1 MSAPAAELESVS
13 KRYGKIAA
21 LDGVSLTLE
30 PGESVVLIGHNGAG
44 KTTLFKLMLGLAR
57 PSGGRVRVLGAPPR
71 GAEGLAARKRVGF
84 MPERLALYDDMTG
97 LATLRFYARLKGAAA
112 ASAGAALERM
122 GLGAA
127 ADRRIGTWSR
137 GMRQRLGLAQA
148 LLGAPRLL
156 LLDEPADG
164 LDPSARPAFLDAVE
178 AMTDGGAAALLSSH
192 ALAEIESPR
201 FSRIAI
207 LRNGRLAACGALDE
221 LRAGAGLPSHIRLRT
236 APGRAAAIADR
247 FPARAVLRARNDA
260 VELAAAPG
268 ELMPLARRAAALGDA
283 VQDMEIRPPALEAVH
298 AHYAKDRPCRP
309 VIPVPPA
316 PPPAPGA
323 PAPSPA
329 SSSAPMK
336 APAPPENTPPAPAP

>member
-1 MSAPAAELESVS
+1 MSAPAAELRSVS
-13 KRYGKIAA
+13 KRYGKVPA
-21 LDGVSLTLE
+21 LDSVSLTLE

-57 PSGGRVRVLGAPPR
+57 PGAGRIRVLGARPR
-71 GAEGLAARKRVGF
+71 GAKGMAARRRIGF

-97 LATLRFYARLKGAAA
+97 LALLRFYARLKGAAA
-112 ASAGAALERM
+112 ASAGDALERM
-122 GLGAA
+122 GLAGA
-127 ADRRIGTWSR
+127 ADRRVGTWSR

-164 LDPSARPAFLDAVE
+164 LDPSARPAFHDAVE
-178 AMTDGGAAALLSSH
+178 AITDGGAAALLSSH

-207 LRNGRLAACGALDE
+207 LDKGRLAACGPLDE

-236 APGRAAAIADR
+236 APGRAAAIAES
-247 FPARAVLRARNDA
+247 FPAGAVLRARNGA

-268 ELMPLARRAAALGDA
+268 ETMPLARRAAELGDA
-283 VQDMEIRPPALEAVH
+283 VEDMEIRPPALEAVY
-298 AHYAKDRPCRP
+298 AHYTK
-309 VIPVPPA
+309 
-316 PPPAPGA
+316 G
-323 PAPSPA
+323 S
-329 SSSAPMK
+329 
-336 APAPPENTPPAPAP
+336 